1 MAASAARF
9 SGPPVGPL
17 PTASPKVVHGYI
29 RATEYRLSYVDA
41 VRREFAQYCRAH
53 RLHLS
58 LLFLDDGEPCKRLGF
73 LSLCQVLR
81 TGQAYA
87 ALILHPRQLSTN
99 RILAAALA
107 NQVRDTGATLLSV
120 RGELPPL
127 VGRG

>member
-1 MAASAARF
+1 ML
-9 SGPPVGPL
+9 PP
-17 PTASPKVVHGYI
+17 I
-29 RATEYRLSYVDA
+29 RAAEYRLSYVDA
-41 VRREFAQYCRAH
+41 VRRQFAQHCRVH

-81 TGQAYA
+81 TGQAYG

-107 NQVRDTGATLLSV
+107 NQVRDTGAALLSV